1 MPISPALCVLDSSVL
16 ISYLRSSKHRQFI
29 LSGLE
34 RGTIF
39 LPGVVLCELYAG
51 ATSREDR
58 ADIEALRRALGPHV
72 LGAEV
77 GDWVLAGRC
86 LAYYSARWGKIRPRD
101 HLADV
106 MVVVAAL
113 RVGAVLASKDLKQMR
128 RWSWVLGKLGRKL
141 EIRGIK
147 D

>member
-1 MPISPALCVLDSSVL
+1 MPISPALCVLDSSIL
-16 ISYLRSSKHRQFI
+16 ISYLRSSKYRQFI
-29 LSGLE
+29 LSGLG

-39 LPGVVLCELYAG
+39 LPGVALCELYAG

-58 ADIEALRRALGPHV
+58 ADIEALRRALGPHL
-72 LGAEV
+72 LGAEA

-113 RVGAVLASKDLKQMR
+113 RVGALLAAKDLKQMK
-128 RWSWVLGKLGRKL
+128 RWSWVLGKLGRNL
-141 EIRGIK
+141 EVREIK

>member
-16 ISYLRSSKHRQFI
+16 ISYLSSSKHRQFI

-77 GDWVLAGRC
+77 GDLVLAGRC

>member
-86 LAYYSARWGKIRPRD
+86 LA
-101 HLADV
+101 
-106 MVVVAAL
+106 
-113 RVGAVLASKDLKQMR
+113 
-128 RWSWVLGKLGRKL
+128 
-141 EIRGIK
+141 
-147 D
+147 